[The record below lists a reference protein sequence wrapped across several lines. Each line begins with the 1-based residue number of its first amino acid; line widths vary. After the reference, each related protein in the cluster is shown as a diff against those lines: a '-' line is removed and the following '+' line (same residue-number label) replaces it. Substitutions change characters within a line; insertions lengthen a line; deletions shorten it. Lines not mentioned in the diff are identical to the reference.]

1 VKSTRPLAETGNDLE
16 RLLLVAGADERPGTE
31 STHRAARALGFVP
44 RAAVVAAAL
53 ATARAIRWSSI
64 AAWSSVSLVAVAGV
78 IAFVAHGAHGGRST
92 PRAGVALV
100 APAASSSAL
109 APPGGAQPLLPA
121 ADTTAG
127 PTLDGTSSS
136 LLAEGQHVPHRVS
149 VARPRADR
157 LREEAAVID
166 AAREL
171 LTLGDAAGALVQ
183 LEAYQR
189 RFAGGELREEALL
202 LRIEALVRAGDR
214 TTASA
219 VARHF
224 LKAYPASVHV
234 DRVAALLGELPEP
247 QAK

>member
-1 VKSTRPLAETGNDLE
+1 MKSTRPLAETGNDLE

-44 RAAVVAAAL
+44 RAALVAAAL

-78 IAFVAHGAHGGRST
+78 IAFMAHGAHGGRST
-92 PRAGVALV
+92 PRAGVAVV
-100 APAASSSAL
+100 APAARSPAL
-109 APPGGAQPLLPA
+109 APGGAQPSLPA

-127 PTLDGTSSS
+127 PTLDGTSSP

-157 LREEAAVID
+157 LREEAAAID

-234 DRVAALLGELPEP
+234 DRVAALLGGLPEP

>member
-1 VKSTRPLAETGNDLE
+1 
-16 RLLLVAGADERPGTE
+16 
-31 STHRAARALGFVP
+31 VP
-44 RAAVVAAAL
+44 RAALIAAAL
-53 ATARAIRWSSI
+53 ATARGVRWSSI

-78 IAFVAHGAHGGRST
+78 IALVEHSAHGAHSGRST
-92 PRAGVALV
+92 PGAGAAVV
-100 APAASSSAL
+100 APAARSPAL
-109 APPGGAQPLLPA
+109 APPGGAQPSLAA
-121 ADTTAG
+121 ADATAG
-127 PTLDGTSSS
+127 PTPDATSASVLPEGTH
-136 LLAEGQHVPHRVS
+136 AAHRVS
-149 VARPRADR
+149 VAPRADR
-157 LREEAAVID
+157 LREEADAID

-189 RFAGGELREEALL
+189 RFAGGALREEALL

-224 LKAYPASVHV
+224 LKVYPASVHV
-234 DRVAALLGELPEP
+234 DRVAALLGGLPEP